1 MATRWFE
8 HGAAEVLSRSPLF
21 AACGGQIEFCPD
33 ADRGAAYSSRGLALV
48 ELEFLSRHARSG
60 FCVYARAG
68 DHLALV
74 ASAFPALHFY
84 AFECAPDAE
93 DYDPDRP
100 AIRAKDYGPNVTPS
114 VMQLTRETGAGLR
127 GADAL
132 ILHPA
137 DSADRQLL
145 LHTLLRPAR
154 SLFSLCGDMPEE
166 YVSGNLYYPLYTP
179 VSSGLVHLVA
189 GGRACLRLY
198 FPRHLRDELGHF
210 QVLVRC
216 GTDYDSL
223 AQEQIVQGVA
233 CGHEHAAEYMR
244 QALCALL

>member
-33 ADRGAAYSSRGLALV
+33 AERSAAFSSRGLALV

-60 FCVYARAG
+60 FCVYARAS

-74 ASAFPALHFY
+74 ANLFPAVHFY
-84 AFECAPDAE
+84 AFECAPNSDE
-93 DYDPDRP
+93 YDPDRP
-100 AIRAKDYGPNVTPS
+100 AIRAKNYGPNVTGS

-132 ILHPA
+132 VLHPA

-154 SLFSLCGDMPEE
+154 SLFSISGDMPEE
-166 YVSGNLYYPLYTP
+166 YVSGLLYYPLYTP

-198 FPRHLRDELGHF
+198 FPRHLKDELGHF

-233 CGHEHAAEYMR
+233 CGHELAADYLRRGLAE
-244 QALCALL
+244 LL

>member
-33 ADRGAAYSSRGLALV
+33 ADRSAAFSSRGLALV

-60 FCVYARAG
+60 FCVYARAS

-74 ASAFPALHFY
+74 ANLFPAVHFY
-84 AFECAPDAE
+84 AFECAPNSDE
-93 DYDPDRP
+93 YDPDRP
-100 AIRAKDYGPNVTPS
+100 AIRAKNYGPNVTGS

-132 ILHPA
+132 VLHPA

-154 SLFSLCGDMPEE
+154 SLFSISGDMPEE
-166 YVSGNLYYPLYTP
+166 YVSGLLYYPLYTP

-198 FPRHLRDELGHF
+198 FPRHLKDELGHF

-233 CGHEHAAEYMR
+233 CGHELAADYLRRGLAE
-244 QALCALL
+244 LL